1 MLLARGIQFSSMAKS
16 ELLAILSQ
24 GCLQHGSHSYATDS
38 SISTS
43 REKYSALTVKELKD
57 ECRRKGLP
65 IRPTKQ
71 ALVDILLGTSG
82 VSNDTPI
89 SVTDSDPEP
98 APKDVEVITLSDSS
112 DSIQQESPRI
122 CPQAQNSRKAATV
135 RRSNSLCL
143 SDHSVESLAD
153 ALGAAAIEDTETDN
167 ESGGIPYRA
176 SEMIRTGKWDAIPRD
191 IRIYNA
197 QPNDI
202 DERLI
207 SALQNSQLYR
217 RILLLEPVSLGEC
230 CSLFPA
236 AKIST
241 GSVQY
246 DRSIMRTW
254 LDTQGICYFE

>member
-24 GCLQHGSHSYATDS
+24 GFLQCGLHSYVTDS
-38 SISTS
+38 SISAS
-43 REKYSALTVKELKD
+43 REKYSSLTVKELKD
-57 ECRRKGLP
+57 ECRRNGLP
-65 IRPTKQ
+65 IRPTKP
-71 ALVDILLGTSG
+71 ALIDVLLGSSG

-89 SVTDSDPEP
+89 SVADSDPEP
-98 APKDVEVITLSDSS
+98 ATNDVEVITLSDSS
-112 DSIQQESPRI
+112 SSIQKESPQIR
-122 CPQAQNSRKAATV
+122 PKVQDSRKYAAV
-135 RRSNSLCL
+135 RRSNSLTL
-143 SDHSVESLAD
+143 SDHSVESLTD
-153 ALGAAAIEDTETDN
+153 ALGAAAIEDTDTDK
-167 ESGGIPYRA
+167 ESGGMPYRA
-176 SEMIRTGKWDAIPRD
+176 SEMIRTGKWDVIPRD

-217 RILLLEPVSLGEC
+217 RILLLEPVSLEEC

-241 GSVQY
+241 GSMPY
-246 DRSIMRTW
+246 DRRIMRTW